1 MHRFI
6 LAVLP
11 TLVFLANPGLGLAD
25 APAPLR
31 DGAGQETVENRCG
44 GCHTLNYIRMNAPF
58 LSEAQWKAEVAKMR
72 QAFGAP
78 IDDDEATEIVSYL
91 AAHYGGTNRQ

>member
-11 TLVFLANPGLGLAD
+11 ALLFAADPGLALAD

-31 DGAGQETVENRCG
+31 EGVGQETVEKICG

-58 LSEAQWKAEVAKMR
+58 LSDGQWKAEVAKMR

-78 IDDDEATEIVSYL
+78 IDDDEATEIITYL
-91 AAHYGGTNRQ
+91 VAHYGGTK

>member
-1 MHRFI
+1 MRRFI

-11 TLVFLANPGLGLAD
+11 ALVVFAGPWPALAD

-31 DGAGQETVENRCG
+31 EGAGQETVEKICG

-78 IDDDEATEIVSYL
+78 LDDDEAAEIVSYL
-91 AAHYGGTNRQ
+91 TAQYGGAK

>member
-1 MHRFI
+1 MHRFT

-11 TLVFLANPGLGLAD
+11 ALVLMAGPVLALAE
-25 APAPLR
+25 APSPLR
-31 DGAGQETVENRCG
+31 DGAGQETVEKICG
-44 GCHTLNYIRMNAPF
+44 ACHTLNYIRMNAPF

-78 IDDDEATEIVSYL
+78 VDDDEASEIVSYL
-91 AAHYGGTNRQ
+91 TAQYGGAK